1 MVYDVVTQ
9 KVDQIPLLKESSNI
23 INQDQQCGIHT
34 AQINPSRT
42 LLATGA
48 RNTLD
53 IAIYRL
59 PTMDPVCVGE
69 SHKDWVYDVCW
80 LDDQFLVSGSKDSK
94 LGLWKI
100 VDEYDEDTKIE
111 TPNYKH
117 LNAVSIKACKSAQRI
132 RAVAFNPEFQEIA
145 ALSLNGYIHIWNA
158 ERFRQMYSRKLP
170 SSQENV
176 CLAVKKGGLYGI
188 GCRSYTLLLDPRT
201 LHPVKKIS
209 AKFSGCGMNFFFTF
223 LLKKLSRLIIFL

>member
-9 KVDQIPLLKESSNI
+9 KVDQIPLLRESPNLS
-23 INQDQQCGIHT
+23 NQDQQHGIQT
-34 AQINPSRT
+34 VQINPSRT

-80 LDDQFLVSGSKDSK
+80 LDDQFLVSGSKDNK

-100 VDEYDEDTKIE
+100 VDEYDEDAKIE
-111 TPNYKH
+111 TPNYEY
-117 LNAVSIKACKSAQRI
+117 VSASTIKACKSASKGI
-132 RAVAFNPEFQEIA
+132 RAVEFNPEFQEIA
-145 ALSLNGYIHIWNA
+145 ALSLSGHIHIWNA
-158 ERFRQMYSRKLP
+158 ERFRQMYTRKLP
-170 SSQENV
+170 SAQDTT

-201 LHPVKKIS
+201 LHPVKKIA
-209 AKFSGCGMNFFFTF
+209 AKFSGCGKVFFKFY
-223 LLKKLSRLIIFL
+223 